1 MPAGGSALEA
11 IGRDLN
17 NFSVKINGYRREKK
31 FLVCQLEVNA
41 KGYNRRKPAS
51 ILYKRGVF
59 EEFMLKLKLDE
70 LHV

>member
-1 MPAGGSALEA
+1 MVTG
-11 IGRDLN
+11 
-17 NFSVKINGYRREKK
+17 EKK
-31 FLVCQLEVNA
+31 KILVCQLEVNT